1 MWKKKVAEDIM
12 YLNQNNGFV
21 KLKRKISQLI
31 I

>member
-1 MWKKKVAEDIM
+1 MWKEKVEDIM
-12 YLNQNNGFV
+12 YLNLNDGFV